1 MKKIMILVLALMAG
15 ASVQAQ
21 QPREVQHF
29 AHRASRLEFEE
40 NTLAAFEGTYNKGIR
55 GYETDIRMTADEELV
70 ITHDASLKRMTGV
83 DIDVEKSTRKEIKK
97 IKTKQGNPILFL
109 DELVK
114 YFRGSDI
121 AYIEWEMKSNNY
133 TEEQLKVYCDK
144 AYKTVM
150 KDKPENALYIFSSFD
165 HRSIRTMKQL
175 HPDAE
180 CMLITGDPANEK
192 TLKTAEELGVKRIA
206 CNVDG
211 TSRKMVKAAHKAGY
225 KVNLWPG
232 TSEEDFQLALSL
244 GADVACTDYPV
255 RILQFV
261 KEKVGIDTGD
271 HVGHPLFASQCF
283 LQPRDSIT
291 HQTDARHFLHL
302 YFKAMFLKE
311 YFDMA

>member
-1 MKKIMILVLALMAG
+1 MKRITITLLSLLFAATAM
-15 ASVQAQ
+15 AQ
-21 QPREVQHF
+21 QATEIMVIG
-29 AHRASRLEFEE
+29 HRGGRAEFEE
-40 NTLAAFEGTYNKGIR
+40 NTLAAFKDSFEKGVR

-70 ITHDASLKRMTGV
+70 ITHDASLKRMAGV
-83 DIDVEKSTRKEIKK
+83 DLDVEKSTRKEIKK
-97 IKTKQGNPILFL
+97 VKTKQGNPILFL

-133 TEEQLKVYCDK
+133 SEEQLKVYCDK

-150 KDKPENALYIFSSFD
+150 KGKPENALYIFSSFD

-244 GADVACTDYPV
+244 GADIACTDYPV
-255 RILQFV
+255 KILEFV
-261 KEKVGIDTGD
+261 KDKMPWVN
-271 HVGHPLFASQCF
+271 
-283 LQPRDSIT
+283 PRKDI
-291 HQTDARHFLHL
+291 R
-302 YFKAMFLKE
+302 
-311 YFDMA
+311 

>member
-1 MKKIMILVLALMAG
+1 MKRITITLLSLLFAATAM
-15 ASVQAQ
+15 AQ
-21 QPREVQHF
+21 QATEIMVIG
-29 AHRASRLEFEE
+29 HRGGRAEFEE
-40 NTLAAFEGTYNKGIR
+40 NTLAAFKGSFEKGVR

-70 ITHDASLKRMTGV
+70 ITHDASLKRMAGV
-83 DIDVEKSTRKEIKK
+83 DLDVEKSTRKEIKK
-97 IKTKQGNPILFL
+97 VKTKQGNPILFL

-133 TEEQLKVYCDK
+133 SEEQLKVYCDK

-150 KDKPENALYIFSSFD
+150 KGKLENALYIFSSFD

-244 GADVACTDYPV
+244 GADIACTDYPV
-255 RILQFV
+255 KILEFV
-261 KEKVGIDTGD
+261 KDKMPWVN
-271 HVGHPLFASQCF
+271 
-283 LQPRDSIT
+283 PRKDI
-291 HQTDARHFLHL
+291 R
-302 YFKAMFLKE
+302 
-311 YFDMA
+311 

>member
-1 MKKIMILVLALMAG
+1 MKRIFTTLLSLIFSAALF
-15 ASVQAQ
+15 AQ
-21 QPREVQHF
+21 QATEVMVIG
-29 AHRASRLEFEE
+29 HRGGRAEFEE
-40 NTLAAFEGTYNKGIR
+40 NTLAAFKGSFEKGVR
-55 GYETDIRMTADEELV
+55 GYETDIRMTADQELI
-70 ITHDASLKRMTGV
+70 ITHDASLKRMAGV
-83 DIDVEKSTRKEIKK
+83 DLDVEKSKRKDIEK
-97 IKTKQGNPILFL
+97 IKTTQGNPILFV
-109 DELVK
+109 DELVE

-144 AYKTVM
+144 TYKTVM
-150 KDKPENALYIFSSFD
+150 KDKPQNALYIFSSFD
-165 HRSIRTMKQL
+165 HRSIRTMKEL

-244 GADVACTDYPV
+244 GADIACTDYPV
-255 RILQFV
+255 KILEFV
-261 KEKVGIDTGD
+261 KVKMPWVN
-271 HVGHPLFASQCF
+271 
-283 LQPRDSIT
+283 PRKDI
-291 HQTDARHFLHL
+291 R
-302 YFKAMFLKE
+302 
-311 YFDMA
+311 

>member
-1 MKKIMILVLALMAG
+1 MKRYLTTLLALLF
-15 ASVQAQ
+15 ASTVFAQ
-21 QPREVQHF
+21 QAAEVMVIG
-29 AHRASRLEFEE
+29 HRGGRAEFEE
-40 NTLAAFEGTYNKGIR
+40 NTLAAFKGSFEQGVR
-55 GYETDIRMTADEELV
+55 GYETDIRMTADGELV
-70 ITHDASLKRMTGV
+70 ITHDASLKRMAGV

-97 IKTKQGNPILFL
+97 VQTKQGNPILFL

-133 TEEQLKVYCDK
+133 SEEQLKVYCDK

-150 KDKPENALYIFSSFD
+150 KDKPAEALYIFSSFD

-180 CMLITGDPANEK
+180 CMLITSDPANEK

-206 CNVDG
+206 CNVNG
-211 TSRKMVKAAHKAGY
+211 TSRKDVKAAHKAGI

-232 TSEEDFQLALSL
+232 NSVEDFQLALAL

-255 RILQFV
+255 QVLNFA
-261 KEKVGIDTGD
+261 KEKMPWVNTRKDI
-271 HVGHPLFASQCF
+271 
-283 LQPRDSIT
+283 R
-291 HQTDARHFLHL
+291 
-302 YFKAMFLKE
+302 
-311 YFDMA
+311 

>member
-1 MKKIMILVLALMAG
+1 MKQLTLTLLSLLFATAVM
-15 ASVQAQ
+15 AQ
-21 QPREVQHF
+21 QAAEVMVIG
-29 AHRASRLEFEE
+29 HRGGRAEFEE
-40 NTLAAFEGTYNKGIR
+40 NTLAAFKSSFEKGVR
-55 GYETDIRMTADEELV
+55 GYETDIRMTADGELV
-70 ITHDASLKRMTGV
+70 ILHDASLKRMTGV
-83 DIDVEKSTRKEIKK
+83 DLDVEKSTRKEIKK

-133 TEEQLKVYCDK
+133 SEEQLKVYCDK
-144 AYKTVM
+144 AYKMVM
-150 KDKPENALYIFSSFD
+150 KDKPANALYIFSSFD

-180 CMLITGDPANEK
+180 CMIITGDPANEK
-192 TLKTAEELGVKRIA
+192 TIKTAEELGVKRVA

-211 TSRKMVKAAHKAGY
+211 TSRKMVKAAHKAGC

-244 GADVACTDYPV
+244 GADIACTDYPV

-261 KEKVGIDTGD
+261 KEKMPWVN
-271 HVGHPLFASQCF
+271 
-283 LQPRDSIT
+283 PRKDI
-291 HQTDARHFLHL
+291 R
-302 YFKAMFLKE
+302 
-311 YFDMA
+311 

>member
-1 MKKIMILVLALMAG
+1 MKRLTFTLLSLLFATAVM
-15 ASVQAQ
+15 AQ
-21 QPREVQHF
+21 QAAEVMVIG
-29 AHRASRLEFEE
+29 HRGGRAEFEE
-40 NTLAAFEGTYNKGIR
+40 NTLAAFKGSFEKGVR

-83 DIDVEKSTRKEIKK
+83 DLDVEKSTRKEIKK

-133 TEEQLKVYCDK
+133 SEEQLKVYCDK

-150 KDKPENALYIFSSFD
+150 KDKPANALYIFSSFD

-180 CMLITGDPANEK
+180 CMLITSDPANEK
-192 TLKTAEELGVKRIA
+192 TIKTAEELGVKRVA

-232 TSEEDFQLALSL
+232 TSVEDFQLALSL

-255 RILQFV
+255 QILEFV
-261 KEKVGIDTGD
+261 KAKMPWVN
-271 HVGHPLFASQCF
+271 
-283 LQPRDSIT
+283 PRKDI
-291 HQTDARHFLHL
+291 R
-302 YFKAMFLKE
+302 
-311 YFDMA
+311 